1 MEVLPYTDYIFGN
14 EDEMAAFAD
23 SQKIDS
29 KVIIINYRIWKRLV
43 QFWFNGVKKTLYET
57 EPWL

>member
-29 KVIIINYRIWKRLV
+29 KVVIINYRI
-43 QFWFNGVKKTLYET
+43 
-57 EPWL
+57 